1 MKKKTTKDIVIINI
15 ILLIPLIIYGI
26 FKNGYLLYERNL
38 IPFYIIFKP
47 LYLTIISILIKF
59 FFDFITTKKI
69 NVNYNLLYMILIS
82 MIMPYNI
89 NILVYIITLI
99 ITYLLTSLLE
109 TKFKFNKVAL
119 IYLIIILIN
128 SIFNGL
134 TFQNPLESTASF
146 NFSFLDLLMGRCIGG
161 ISSTSIIFSLL
172 AYTLLINSYYY
183 KKDMPLFINISYLFL
198 SFIFYLITHNS
209 DILLNSEL
217 IFASIFIAP
226 LPKYSPYKVKGQVI
240 EGILIGIISFIIS
253 ILFNKVI
260 SIYISIFLVS
270 LLANLSLK
278 KNN

>member
-15 ILLIPLIIYGI
+15 IFLVPLIIYGL

-38 IPFYIIFKP
+38 IPFYLIFKP
-47 LYLTIISILIKF
+47 LYLTIISLIVKF
-59 FFDFITTKKI
+59 AFDLITTKKI
-69 NVNYNLLYMILIS
+69 NLNYNLLYMILIS

-89 NILVYIITLI
+89 NFLVYFITLSL
-99 ITYLLTSLLE
+99 TYFLTSLLE
-109 TKFKFNKVAL
+109 TKFKFNKVCL
-119 IYLIIILIN
+119 IYLIIVLIN
-128 SIFNGL
+128 SLFKGF
-134 TFQNPLESTASF
+134 TYESPLDSSF
-146 NFSFLDLLMGRCIGG
+146 SFSFSFLDLLMGRSLGG

-198 SFIFYLITHNS
+198 AFIFYLITNNS
-209 DILLNSEL
+209 AILLNSEL

-226 LPKYSPYKVKGQVI
+226 LPKYSPYKIKGQII
-240 EGILIGIISFIIS
+240 EGIVIGVLTFIIS
-253 ILFNKVI
+253 ILFNEVI
-260 SIYISIFLVS
+260 SVYISIFLVS

>member
-38 IPFYIIFKP
+38 IPFYLIFKP

-59 FFDFITTKKI
+59 FFDLITTKKI
-69 NVNYNLLYMILIS
+69 NINYNLLYMILIS

-99 ITYLLTSLLE
+99 VTYFLTSLLE

-134 TFQNPLESTASF
+134 VFQNSLESTSSF
-146 NFSFLDLLMGRCIGG
+146 NFSFLDLFMGRCIGG

-260 SIYISIFLVS
+260 SIYIAIFLVS